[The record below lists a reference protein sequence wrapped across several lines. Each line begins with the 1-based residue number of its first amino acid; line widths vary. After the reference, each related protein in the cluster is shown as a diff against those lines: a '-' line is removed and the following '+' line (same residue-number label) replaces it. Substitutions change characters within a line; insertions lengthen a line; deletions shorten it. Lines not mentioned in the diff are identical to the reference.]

1 MLVSTKA
8 VDVAAVS
15 YLNTKPL
22 VYGLDLQTDLFQ
34 IEYQVPA
41 MCAAWLHSNQ
51 VDLAMLSAIEY
62 MRSGRYSIVPDV
74 AVASYGPVDSVAMF
88 TKRPPEDVRTIAL
101 DTSSR
106 TSAALIRILC
116 EQKWHVAPEFMVMNP
131 QLDTMLE
138 ACDAALVIGDNALF
152 AELDEGV
159 HKVDLGQEWT
169 EWTGLPFVWSF
180 WAGHPERVQPQ
191 HVDALLASRNA
202 GMTAL
207 DSIATSAFPGDDVKN
222 AAVRDYLNHNLR
234 FELGQICREGLKL
247 FYDRAHQL
255 GLARC
260 ATELRFYDA

>member
-1 MLVSTKA
+1 MLVKTKA

-15 YLNTKPL
+15 YINTKPL
-22 VYGLDLQTDLFQ
+22 VYGLDLQKDLFQ

-41 MCAAWLHSNQ
+41 TCAAWLHSNH

-62 MRSGRYSIVPDV
+62 MRSGRYNIVPDV

-106 TSAALIRILC
+106 TSAALVRILC
-116 EQKWHVAPEFMVMNP
+116 EQKWNVAPEFVVMAP
-131 QLDTMLE
+131 QLGTMLE

-152 AELDEGV
+152 AELDKGV
-159 HKVDLGQEWT
+159 QKVDLGQEWT

-191 HVDALLASRNA
+191 HVEALLASRNA
-202 GMTAL
+202 GVKAL
-207 DSIATSAFPGDDVKN
+207 DMIASRAFPGDDVKI
-222 AAVRDYLNHNLR
+222 ATARDYLNHNLT
-234 FELGQICREGLKL
+234 FELSRYCREGLKL
-247 FYDRAHQL
+247 FYDRAYQL

-260 ATELRFYDA
+260 TTELRFYDA